1 MVPPAGE
8 PLSRR
13 RVLLAAGAAATAV
26 AGALSGCGSASTATP
41 TTPEVNGADADVLD
55 ALLAVENR
63 AAAAYAHAARLLN
76 GAHAA
81 LARRLRVQEA
91 AHAYALTG
99 AIDRLGGVPT
109 PAQPDYFFSA
119 HTPAQAL
126 RLAAQVEDESIAA
139 CLDALPKLTD
149 LKARGTVAAVVASDA
164 EHAVLVAQA
173 RGLPALAE
181 AIVRG
186 GNA

>member
-1 MVPPAGE
+1 VGHPAGE
-8 PLSRR
+8 LLSRR
-13 RVLLAAGAAATAV
+13 RALVAAVAV
-26 AGALSGCGSASTATP
+26 AGAISGCGSASTATP

-63 AAAAYAHAARLLN
+63 AAAAYAHAAGRLS
-76 GAHAA
+76 GAHRA
-81 LARRLRVQEA
+81 LARRLGVQEA

-109 PAQPDYFFSA
+109 PAQTVYAFSA
-119 HTPAQAL
+119 RTAADAL

-149 LKARGTVAAVVASDA
+149 LKARATVAAVVASDA

-173 RGLPALAE
+173 RGLPALAT

-186 GNA
+186 GA